1 MKPLASLS
9 AARLGYSRR
18 AWRTKPIDL
27 RILPAASGG
36 HALLG
41 NNGHGKTLL
50 SQALL
55 HDNVSLLH
63 GGSLEFCDG
72 WTPRSA
78 GHVSFDAHQQLLRE
92 GGTVYRA
99 LGHLSAAAKYLV
111 VRFGLHPLL
120 YRSVRTISTGE
131 MRKVLLARALGTR
144 PRLLVLDNAFD
155 GLDAPSRA
163 SLAELVSMTITGF
176 GQLLVQG
183 VDASATAHTQVLLLT
198 HRAEEIV
205 PEVQTLS
212 SLAAPGE
219 LLTSDRGG
227 RDAAA
232 LLAASLGSAPP
243 RTPPAAELAAFWADA
258 PSAPFEAGS
267 PVVEM
272 RGLTLSRGDA
282 TLLRGVDWV
291 VRAGESWQVEG
302 GNGAGKSTLTSLL
315 ARGQGAAV
323 ARRLRD
329 AGWAAADDDDDDAAP
344 PAPAAETQ
352 QRLEGTFRLLG
363 RDADGDGGAAG
374 GVAVVST
381 ESHLSLARVT
391 APLRVVLRCLGASE
405 AAAARVARWLRLDG
419 SDLLDRPYADL
430 SQGEQ
435 KLALLGAALAA
446 RPRLLV
452 ADEVCQGLDAHN
464 RELALGLLELVG
476 AQTPCS
482 LLYVTHH
489 ADEALPSVSRFLR
502 LEKGGVV

>member
-1 MKPLASLS
+1 MG
-9 AARLGYSRR
+9 ARRC
-18 AWRTKPIDL
+18 
-27 RILPAASGG
+27 
-36 HALLG
+36 
-41 NNGHGKTLL
+41 

-55 HDNVSLLH
+55 HDNAALLH
-63 GGSLEFCDG
+63 GGSLEFCLG

-232 LLAASLGSAPP
+232 APRRVARRRAAAHATRGRARL
-243 RTPPAAELAAFWADA
+243 FWADA
-258 PSAPFEAGS
+258 PSTPFEAGS

-282 TLLRGVDWV
+282 TLLRGVGV

-329 AGWAAADDDDDDAAP
+329 AGWAAADDDDGDAAP

-502 LEKGGVV
+502 LEKGAVV

>member
-1 MKPLASLS
+1 M
-9 AARLGYSRR
+9 
-18 AWRTKPIDL
+18 
-27 RILPAASGG
+27 
-36 HALLG
+36 
-41 NNGHGKTLL
+41 
-50 SQALL
+50 
-55 HDNVSLLH
+55 
-63 GGSLEFCDG
+63 
-72 WTPRSA
+72 
-78 GHVSFDAHQQLLRE
+78 
-92 GGTVYRA
+92 YRA

-111 VRFGLHPLL
+111 VRFGLRPLL

-176 GQLLVQG
+176 GQLQVQG

-219 LLTSDRGG
+219 LLDRAVAPPLCSPPH
-227 RDAAA
+227 RRRAAA
-232 LLAASLGSAPP
+232 HATRGRAAAS
-243 RTPPAAELAAFWADA
+243 ADA
-258 PSAPFEAGS
+258 PSTCLSRARRRRD
-267 PVVEM
+267 
-272 RGLTLSRGDA
+272 RGLTLAA
-282 TLLRGVDWV
+282 TRLCCGVDWV
-291 VRAGESWQVEG
+291 VRAGELAVEG

-329 AGWAAADDDDDDAAP
+329 AGWAAADDDEDDAAP
-344 PAPAAETQ
+344 TAPAGT
-352 QRLEGTFRLLG
+352 QRLEGTF
-363 RDADGDGGAAG
+363 ASSAATPTATAAPRAAWRWCRG
-374 GVAVVST
+374 
-381 ESHLSLARVT
+381 SHLSLARVT

-405 AAAARVARWLRLDG
+405 AAAARWRRLRLDG
-419 SDLLDRPYADL
+419 SDFRLSIPDL

-435 KLALLGAALAA
+435 KLALLGAAAY

-452 ADEVCQGLDAHN
+452 ADEVPGLDAHN

-489 ADEALPSVSRFLR
+489 ADEALPSVCGFRSRRAPSCR
-502 LEKGGVV
+502 LT